1 MSVAHGVYFSSDPW
15 STLKSKQEAGSLIL
29 TIGGKQNTKEGF
41 ETNSLKC
48 VFLKSVQTPDKSMV
62 IS

>member
-1 MSVAHGVYFSSDPW
+1 MGSTFLQIHW